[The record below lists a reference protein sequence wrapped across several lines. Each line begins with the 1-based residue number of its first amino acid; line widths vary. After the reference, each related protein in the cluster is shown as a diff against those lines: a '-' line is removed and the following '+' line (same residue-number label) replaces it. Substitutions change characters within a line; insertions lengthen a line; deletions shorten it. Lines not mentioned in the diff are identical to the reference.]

1 MRSLIGFCLLL
12 SASLASGQIGTC
24 PPAQS
29 QRLATWLASPPNRV
43 APEKQKPVATRAQLQ
58 QVCVPGGQKAYL
70 VSRGVLPPKFEQS
83 GPATASESVMVA
95 TGGGQKWVMMRVS
108 EQGRI
113 TAAYIITEQ
122 NNLAQEVTPAFKD
135 WKLAP
140 ATFRGTPVPIVLKLK
155 MDFNEV
161 R

>member
-1 MRSLIGFCLLL
+1 MRSLLGCCLLL
-12 SASLASGQIGTC
+12 SASLTLAQVGTC

-29 QRLATWLASPPNRV
+29 QRLASWLASPPNLV
-43 APEKQKPVATRAQLQ
+43 APEKQKAVATRAQLQ

-83 GPATASESVMVA
+83 GPATASESVMIA
-95 TGGGQKWVMMRVS
+95 TGGGEKPVMMRVS

-122 NNLAQEVTPAFKD
+122 NNLAQEITPAFKE

-140 ATFRGTPVPIVLKLK
+140 ATFKGTPVPVVFKLK
-155 MDFNEV
+155 MDFSQPQ
-161 R
+161 

>member
-1 MRSLIGFCLLL
+1 MRVLIFFLMFVSSTLT
-12 SASLASGQIGTC
+12 SAQVGTC
-24 PPAQS
+24 SPAQS
-29 QRLATWLASPPNRV
+29 QRLATWLASPPNPV
-43 APEKQKPVATRAQLQ
+43 APEKQKPVATRSQLQ

-83 GPATASESVMVA
+83 GPATASESVMIA
-95 TGGGQKWVMMRVS
+95 TGGGEKRVMMRVS

-122 NNLAQEVTPAFKD
+122 NNLAQEITPAFKE
-135 WKLAP
+135 WKLSP
-140 ATFRGTPVPIVLKLK
+140 ATFKGTPLPVVFKLK
-155 MDFNEV
+155 MDFNQQ

>member
-1 MRSLIGFCLLL
+1 
-12 SASLASGQIGTC
+12 
-24 PPAQS
+24 
-29 QRLATWLASPPNRV
+29 
-43 APEKQKPVATRAQLQ
+43 LQ
-58 QVCVPGGQKAYL
+58 
-70 VSRGVLPPKFEQS
+70 PKFEQS

-95 TGGGQKWVMMRVS
+95 TGGGEKWVMMRVS
-108 EQGRI
+108 EKGRI

-140 ATFRGTPVPIVLKLK
+140 ATFKGTPVPIVLKLK
-155 MDFNEV
+155 MDFNKP